1 MFTFNIFNPSGDLEE
16 GFIRKLSDDGDAV
29 CLYMGCAPA
38 VTDAN
43 SSSTVKAQCPYRYV
57 HPEIAT
63 VQHLNATRD
72 LNFKLYSLSSFTAR
86 FCISI
91 RLNSFL
97 SSLD

>member
-43 SSSTVKAQCPYRYV
+43 SSSTVKAQCPYRYERS
-57 HPEIAT
+57 EIIT
-63 VQHLNATRD
+63 LDHFNATIG
-72 LNFKLYSLSSFTAR
+72 LSF
-86 FCISI
+86 F
-91 RLNSFL
+91 
-97 SSLD
+97 